1 MEDLT
6 KLQGELSEFFCEDS
20 KSFRLEE
27 CFKSFHQFINN
38 FKKAIIDNDK
48 RREQERSA
56 EQRRQQRENEQA
68 KRRSGS
74 FQGKE
79 EFQNRIWKFNSFF
92 GNFNLNKYHTNLGI
106 SKDEEKDEAGD
117 EVVMNNL
124 MHDIK
129 EGFIQRRL
137 PDGGFKVN
145 QSNFLI
151 IVLVHWTGWLVY
163 VNGSKVHNKQSG

>member
-6 KLQGELSEFFCEDS
+6 KLQVELSEFFCEDS
-20 KSFRLEE
+20 KTFKIEE
-27 CFKSFHQFINN
+27 CYKSFHQFINN
-38 FKKAIIDNDK
+38 FKKAVMDNDK

-56 EQRRQQRENEQA
+56 ELRRQQRESEQA

-74 FQGKE
+74 FQG
-79 EFQNRIWKFNSFF
+79 
-92 GNFNLNKYHTNLGI
+92 T
-106 SKDEEKDEAGD
+106 SKDDEKDEPGD

-137 PDGGFKVN
+137 PDGGFKV
-145 QSNFLI
+145 SSILLLKA
-151 IVLVHWTGWLVY
+151 VLY
-163 VNGSKVHNKQSG
+163 

>member
-6 KLQGELSEFFCEDS
+6 RLQVELSEFFCEDS
-20 KSFRLEE
+20 KTFKIEE
-27 CFKSFHQFINN
+27 CYKSFHQFINN
-38 FKKAIIDNDK
+38 FKKAVMDNDK

-56 EQRRQQRENEQA
+56 ELRRQQRESEQA

-74 FQGKE
+74 FQG
-79 EFQNRIWKFNSFF
+79 
-92 GNFNLNKYHTNLGI
+92 T
-106 SKDEEKDEAGD
+106 SKDDEKDEPGD

-137 PDGGFKVN
+137 PDGGFKV
-145 QSNFLI
+145 SSILLLKA
-151 IVLVHWTGWLVY
+151 VLY
-163 VNGSKVHNKQSG
+163 